1 MTVTLHNA
9 FSRLHMLF
17 VVIHTFRLSS
27 MSKRGRSRAHHAT
40 NCILITYL
48 EGTTSYLSLHLLV
61 SETARNVRTQSRRIL
76 VKSCAGTDTL
86 LVSTPQDG
94 AEEEFCTSTST
105 LPTRMAAGAK
115 EATRTLSVPDIRQV
129 QEESSPKADAHVL
142 EFVEEHLACLTT
154 GNSHILVAKDPR
166 TQKAYATLR

>member
-1 MTVTLHNA
+1 
-9 FSRLHMLF
+9 
-17 VVIHTFRLSS
+17 
-27 MSKRGRSRAHHAT
+27 
-40 NCILITYL
+40 
-48 EGTTSYLSLHLLV
+48 
-61 SETARNVRTQSRRIL
+61 
-76 VKSCAGTDTL
+76 
-86 LVSTPQDG
+86 
-94 AEEEFCTSTST
+94 
-105 LPTRMAAGAK
+105 MAAGAK